1 MIASILPEWVI
12 DYGTDVVFIAAVVA
26 AMVYIGKRIWA
37 FVKEAREAVDDDDD
51 A

>member
-1 MIASILPEWVI
+1 MIASLLPDSFIEWA
-12 DYGTDVVFIAAVVA
+12 TDVVFIAAFVA
-26 AMVYIGKRIWA
+26 AIVYIGKRIWG